1 MVTPIVDKPPT
12 LNPVKR
18 GREFLHTP
26 GPTNIPD
33 RILNAMHRP
42 AMDFAS
48 PAFFEMAAKLFEDLK
63 GVFGTSS
70 EVFLYTASGH
80 GGWEGAF
87 VNCFSPGDTL
97 LLPETG
103 RFARVWGEMAERL
116 GYKLEHVP
124 GDWRTPIDVSAIED
138 KLSRDKE
145 HRIKG
150 VLAVQVETATGAWSD
165 IKGIRQAIDAANH
178 PALLIVDAIASF
190 ACVPLPMEEWGVDV
204 TIAASQKGLMCPP
217 GLGFCAVSEK
227 ALAASYESRS
237 QMEYFSW
244 PQRMKRESYSRFCG
258 TAPEHL
264 IFGLAEAIKMLE
276 EEGWENVFA
285 RHTRLATAVRKTVE
299 VWSEA
304 GALEFN
310 TLPPESRADSLTVVR
325 TPEGMDS
332 EIVRRTARDTFGVA
346 VGGSLGD
353 LANRVFRIGHMGD
366 LNEPMILGALGGV
379 EAALQVCQVPIG
391 KGGVGA
397 AVDYLASTAHI

>member
-1 MVTPIVDKPPT
+1 M
-12 LNPVKR
+12 VKR

-42 AMDFAS
+42 AVDFAS
-48 PAFFEMAAKLFEDLK
+48 PGFFDIADRLFEDLK
-63 GVFGTSS
+63 RIFGTSS
-70 EVFLYTASGH
+70 EVFIYTSSGH

-103 RFARVWGEMAERL
+103 RFARVWGEMAVRL
-116 GYKLEHVP
+116 GYKIERVA
-124 GDWRTPIDVSAIED
+124 GDWRTPIDPAAIED
-138 KLSRDKE
+138 RLSQDKE

-150 VLAVQVETATGAWSD
+150 VLAVQVETATGAVSD
-165 IKGIRQAIDAANH
+165 IKAVADAIRTANH
-178 PALLIVDAIASF
+178 PALLVVDAIAGF
-190 ACVPLPMEEWGVDV
+190 ACMPLPLDEWGVDV

-217 GLGFCAVSEK
+217 GVGLCAVSEK
-227 ALAASYESRS
+227 ALAAAHESKS

-244 PQRMKRESYSRFCG
+244 PMRLGGESYSRFCG

-264 IFGLAEAIKMLE
+264 IFGLVEAIKMLD
-276 EEGWENVFA
+276 EEGLDNVFA
-285 RHTRLATAVRKTVE
+285 RHTRLAAAVRKAVE
-299 VWSEA
+299 VWAEA
-304 GALEFN
+304 GAVEFN
-310 TLPPESRADSLTVVR
+310 TLPRQARADSLTVVR

-332 EIVRRTARDTFGVA
+332 EIVRRTARERFRVA

-353 LANRVFRIGHMGD
+353 LVGRVFRIGHMGD
-366 LNEPMILGALGGV
+366 LNEPMVIGALGGI
-379 EAALQVCQVPIG
+379 EAALRLCQVPIG

-397 AVDYLASTAHI
+397 AVDYLAATADHLEEAQRP